1 MKSDRHM
8 LAKWLVAEVSLAM
21 GILVPGCAHRPML
34 WDTADAVS
42 WLEQDPG
49 LRLSDLSSGDR
60 AVIDNLNVGC
70 FHHSEY
76 RFEFLGGN
84 PVMVRVFEVTAA
96 DGRRTRV
103 ELGELEVST
112 TDLAA
117 LDHLM
122 SLARA
127 EEASVCTSTSEF
139 RIAWYR
145 DGHRVRR
152 ETLKRSSCKDY
163 DGQVPLLHP
172 ATYVAQLRGHDT

>member
-1 MKSDRHM
+1 M
-8 LAKWLVAEVSLAM
+8 ATKWLVVGLFLAM
-21 GILVPGCAHRPML
+21 WVLVPGCAHRPML
-34 WDTADAVS
+34 WDAVDAVA

-60 AVIDNLNVGC
+60 AVVANLNVGC
-70 FHHSEY
+70 FHQSQY
-76 RFEFLGGN
+76 RFEFVGGQ
-84 PVMVRVFEVTAA
+84 PVMVSVFEVTVA

-103 ELGELEVST
+103 ELGKLPVPA

-127 EEASVCTSTSEF
+127 DEASVCTSTSEF

-163 DGQVPLLHP
+163 DGQIPLLHP
-172 ATYVAQLRGHDT
+172 ATFVARLRGHDT